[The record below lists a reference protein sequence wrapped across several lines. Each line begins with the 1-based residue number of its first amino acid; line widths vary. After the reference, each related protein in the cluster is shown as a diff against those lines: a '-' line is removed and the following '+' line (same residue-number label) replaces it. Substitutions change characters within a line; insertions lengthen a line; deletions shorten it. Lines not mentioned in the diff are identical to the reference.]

1 MDKIVIVYKTKDDE
15 EPFLKWLFA
24 LRDKITKHRIEIR
37 VERMRQGNYGNHK
50 RFHGILEIR
59 LDFGKGYRLYCGEDG
74 NSVVLL
80 LLGGDKSSQDR
91 DIKKAL
97 EYWEDYN
104 EQKKI

>member
-1 MDKIVIVYKTKDDE
+1 MDKTVIVYKTKDNE
-15 EPFLKWLFA
+15 EPFLKWLFG
-24 LRDKITKHRIEIR
+24 LRDKITRHRIEIR
-37 VERMRQGNYGNHK
+37 IERIRQGNYGDHK
-50 RFHGILEIR
+50 RFHRILEIR

-74 NSVVLL
+74 NTVIIL
-80 LLGGDKSSQDR
+80 LLGGDKSSQVR